1 MNSVKSVC
9 DNFEWM
15 PDNVK
20 KNVLL
25 YGDSRFDE
33 VKDRYNLK
41 ATITYI
47 KDSERF
53 SGSLSDW

>member
-9 DNFEWM
+9 DNFWSM

-20 KNVLL
+20 KNVML
-25 YGDSRFDE
+25 YGDSRFDGKNRFVLE
-33 VKDRYNLK
+33 

-47 KDSERF
+47 
-53 SGSLSDW
+53 